1 MRTSP
6 LKLRLIRVGLGGR
19 PVTTPFVGRA
29 GELAALSADLDAAVG
44 GRGGVVLVAGE
55 PGIGKT
61 RLAEELAARAMMR
74 GAVVLWGRCW
84 EGAGAPAFWPW
95 VQVIRGYLQAQAE
108 DLASLRQDL
117 GAGAADIAQLV
128 PAVHDRIPDLPAP
141 PPLEPEAARFRL
153 FDSLA
158 GFLRTAAAR
167 RPLLLVL
174 DDLHW
179 ADIPSLALLRFISRE
194 LDGVDGSAPLVVGS
208 YRHTEVDQGHPL
220 LAAVA
225 DLTRGQHRWLRLG
238 GLGQREVAGFMALV
252 AGAEP
257 PAELA
262 AEVYRQTDGNPF
274 FVTEVVRLLASQGRL
289 DRAVRGPTAL
299 GSTVLG

>member
-1 MRTSP
+1 VSGDP
-6 LKLRLIRVGLGGR
+6 FLSCGLGGLGWKGG

-29 GELAALSADLDAAVG
+29 GELAALTADLDAAVRG
-44 GRGGVVLVAGE
+44 HGGVVLVAGE

-95 VQVIRGYLQAQAE
+95 VQVIRGYLQGQAE
-108 DLASLRQDL
+108 DLASLRHDL

-167 RPLLLVL
+167 RPLVLVL

-179 ADIPSLALLRFISRE
+179 ADVPSLALLRFMSRE
-194 LDGVDGSAPLVVGS
+194 LDGGEGSSPLVLGS

-220 LAAVA
+220 LGAVA
-225 DLTRGQHRWLRLG
+225 DLTRGQHRWLLLG
-238 GLGQREVAGFMALV
+238 GLGQQEVAGFMALV

-257 PAELA
+257 SAELA

-274 FVTEVVRLLASQGRL
+274 FVTEVVRLLASQGSC
-289 DRAVRGPTAL
+289 RGGAR
-299 GSTVLG
+299 